1 MFTGIYLNMLSAKS
15 PPLNRPMYYSPQS
28 I

>member
-1 MFTGIYLNMLSAKS
+1 MFTGIYLNMPTAKS
-15 PPLNRPMYYSPQS
+15 PPLNRRIYYSPQS